1 MCPCV
6 LCVCVCCL
14 YVRCVCCVSMV
25 CVCLC
30 VVCGCVCAVCPS
42 VGMVFVR
49 GDTSVS
55 EPQGRLSA
63 GHFPLGPGPGSAS
76 GRPPAASWPLGPQP
90 PSLLLWS
97 LSGPRPQGWAGRP
110 CRVPWRCAGP
120 GPLLPLLHLLWGLC
134 LGPRGLWAWWAAG
147 HSLLG
152 LARAGS
158 PGDTAGTVNSA
169 AVWSRARLASRRQ
182 HLPALC
188 QPVGPLLT
196 LQRAAGAMT
205 PARDSPWWQ
214 RGTKP
219 AARAGHHF
227 LAWLQGSG
235 TAGGLGWP
243 KCRQRRPA
251 LISQWVPGLGRA
263 LSARCLLTLMR
274 PPPNEVAVVPLS

>member
-1 MCPCV
+1 MCLWCVCACVWCVAVCV
-6 LCVCVCCL
+6 LCVRPWVWCL
-14 YVRCVCCVSMV
+14 SEGTQVSLSLRAG
-25 CVCLC
+25 CLQ
-30 VVCGCVCAVCPS
+30 VTSRWA
-42 VGMVFVR
+42 R
-49 GDTSVS
+49 GRAQ
-55 EPQGRLSA
+55 PRA
-63 GHFPLGPGPGSAS
+63 GPLQPLGPLALSPPACFCGASQGLVRRAGPAGHVGCRGDVQGRVLCYRCCTSSGVSAWGPG
-76 GRPPAASWPLGPQP
+76 
-90 PSLLLWS
+90 
-97 LSGPRPQGWAGRP
+97 
-110 CRVPWRCAGP
+110 
-120 GPLLPLLHLLWGLC
+120 
-134 LGPRGLWAWWAAG
+134 GLWAWWAAG

-214 RGTKP
+214 QGTKP
-219 AARAGHHF
+219 AARAGHRF